1 MERMDGISYP
11 GCAHDGPE
19 TPFRLLDRE
28 DIRLRVHVVHQNG
41 LAGCDM
47 RYLAP
52 ESRSHRDDDEETTHC
67 CNVPSAR
74 AYVLTNGPVVGL
86 AVFGEEESEHDLEQ
100 GNLSVLLDAV
110 FVEREDD
117 LGLAAEAAVR
127 ASGL

>member
-1 MERMDGISYP
+1 MERMYGISYP
-11 GCAHDGPE
+11 GCAHDGPA

-47 RYLAP
+47 RCLGP
-52 ESRSHRDDDEETTHC
+52 ESKSHRDDDEETTHC

-74 AYVLTNGPVVGL
+74 AYVLTNETVV

-100 GNLSVLLDAV
+100 GNLSVLLDAAS
-110 FVEREDD
+110 VERED
-117 LGLAAEAAVR
+117 GLELVAEAAVR
-127 ASGL
+127 ASGR

>member
-11 GCAHDGPE
+11 GYAHDGPE

-28 DIRLRVHVVHQNG
+28 DIRLRVRVVHQNG

-47 RYLAP
+47 RCLAP

-74 AYVLTNGPVVGL
+74 AYVLTNGPDL

-100 GNLSVLLDAV
+100 GNLSVLLDVV

-117 LGLAAEAAVR
+117 LELVAEAAVR
-127 ASGL
+127 ASGR